1 MSDKSFKYLELLNNE
16 QRKAVETT
24 EGSFLVL
31 AGAGSG
37 KTRVLT
43 YRILHILYKK
53 LATPSQIL
61 AVTFTNK
68 AANEM
73 KSRIG
78 NVLNFPIDRMWVGTF
93 HSLSLRILE
102 SIMKKLV

>member
-16 QRKAVETT
+16 QRKAVEST
-24 EGSFLVL
+24 EGSLLVL

-53 LATPSQIL
+53 YFWYIKMEYFLSDEIFSEPVITCIL
-61 AVTFTNK
+61 YSAP
-68 AANEM
+68 
-73 KSRIG
+73 G
-78 NVLNFPIDRMWVGTF
+78 
-93 HSLSLRILE
+93 
-102 SIMKKLV
+102 